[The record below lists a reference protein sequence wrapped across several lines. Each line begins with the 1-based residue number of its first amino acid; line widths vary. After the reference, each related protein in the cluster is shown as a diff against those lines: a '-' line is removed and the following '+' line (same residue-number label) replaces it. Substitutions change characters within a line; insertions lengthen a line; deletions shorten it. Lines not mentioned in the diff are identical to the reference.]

1 VSEVR
6 PFRPDDHDAVVAL
19 VLDAQQRE
27 FGIAITYDD
36 QPDLQDPLGFF
47 DGRSWVAVADGQVAG
62 CVGLLDVGQGTG
74 VVRKMF
80 VDPARR
86 GSGDAQRLLAA
97 LVAAATEE
105 GMTELLLGTTS
116 AYHAAH
122 RFYERSGFE
131 RVDPDDLPERFP
143 RVVVDSRFYRMAL
156 PGPA

>member
-1 VSEVR
+1 VTTVR
-6 PFRPDDHDAVVAL
+6 RFEPPDHDAVVAL

-47 DGRSWVAVADGQVAG
+47 DGRFWVAVDDDGVTG
-62 CVGLLDVGQGTG
+62 CVGLLDVGRGTG

-86 GSGDAQRLLAA
+86 GAGVAQQLLGT
-97 LVAAATEE
+97 LVAAARDD
-105 GMTELLLGTTS
+105 GMAELLLGTTS

-122 RFYERSGFE
+122 RFYEKSGFT

-143 RVVVDSRFYRMAL
+143 RVEVDSRFYRLDIGA
-156 PGPA
+156 

>member
-1 VSEVR
+1 MSEVR
-6 PFRPDDHDAVVAL
+6 PFQPSDHDAVVAL

-47 DGRSWVAVADGQVAG
+47 DGRFWVAHEGGEVTG
-62 CVGLLDVGQGTG
+62 CVGLLDVGEGTG

-86 GSGDAQRLLAA
+86 GAGDAQALLAT
-97 LVAAATEE
+97 LVDAARAD
-105 GMTELLLGTTS
+105 GMVELLLGTTS

-122 RFYERSGFE
+122 RFYEKSGFV
-131 RVDPDDLPERFP
+131 RVEPDDLPERFP
-143 RVVVDSRFYRMAL
+143 RVAVDSRFYRLAL
-156 PGPA
+156 AGSA